1 MNRLKQI
8 EERLNTIR
16 SEELGKDD
24 ANLDA
29 LEKEIEDLQEERK
42 GIQDKIQKRKDLENN
57 IATNNDLNII
67 KNFKDDGD
75 NNMDKRFTEESPEY
89 RSAFLNKLRRIDLTE
104 NEERAYKEVVEERAF
119 TTGEGSA
126 GAIIPSTTQNRIVEV
141 IEQHAP
147 LLGEINLMRVPGGVT
162 IPIEDIVEEATS
174 HDENAQIDIANDTL
188 TNANL
193 FAYEITKLLRI
204 SKSVTRMSL
213 SAFET
218 WLASNLGRSLAAKI
232 TSGIINGTGNGEA
245 AGISTLTFNDKNS
258 ITATGT
264 LTSQNV
270 FNLIGILPGQFD
282 TNGKFLMSKKTLFN
296 DFAPLE
302 NNGKNKL
309 VRSEGRT
316 YYIQGYP
323 VMLDER
329 IPLHEAYLGDFRAGY
344 YGNMPEAVNVVNQF
358 DIDTN
363 SYKYLGAAMF
373 DGKPVIPRAF
383 VKLNQSEGTEGA

>member
-24 ANLDA
+24 ADLDA

-57 IATNNDLNII
+57 IASNGDLNII
-67 KNFKDDGD
+67 KNFNEDGD

-232 TSGIINGTGNGEA
+232 TSGIINGAGNGEA
-245 AGISTLTFNDKNS
+245 VGISTLIFNDDNS
-258 ITATGT
+258 ITAEGA
-264 LTSQNV
+264 LTAQNV

-302 NNGKNKL
+302 DNGKNKL

-383 VKLNQSEGTEGA
+383 VKLNQSAGAEGA